1 MSKPRLGSLGLLL
14 AFCLCPLFLAG
25 CGDGRR
31 GAPASGTEAPGAA
44 PADAAPPSA
53 APSIPD
59 PDLSEMEPQVASRFE
74 QARAAVVA
82 DPESAA
88 AWGEFG
94 MVAHAHELWEEAL
107 VAYEK
112 ALRRDP
118 TDERWP
124 YFLGDVRSVIGTDLA
139 GAANAFRKAISLRPD
154 YAPAHMRLGRVLV
167 ADDQPEAAAAE
178 LERALELTPDMQ
190 PAMVTLAQI
199 ELGRGDLERSEVLL
213 DRVLAAAPRHAQ
225 ALSTLG
231 QVYMRQGRRDE
242 ARKVAERARDA
253 AIYNLFDDPLMGQV
267 VREGKSSVLIWERAK
282 AFFEDGDFTQAAI
295 GLARVV
301 DLRPQNVEA
310 RHQLAIAYGNIGQ
323 LERSLEEME
332 KVAQADPDLVDAKVQ
347 LGKLHLDLGRPA
359 SAVAPLRRALALAPE
374 DPDAGWLLG
383 RAEMATGAVHSA
395 VATFEAAEKNAE
407 RSGREV
413 PSWAHNE
420 WGAALAQTGRLE
432 EAFRHFERAL
442 QADPND
448 AQALFYLGLV
458 YEGTGRIEEAVTH
471 YCRSMRAQPNP
482 PAAGR
487 LQGLGRS
494 CS

>member
-1 MSKPRLGSLGLLL
+1 MSPPTLRSFGLWPITLGL
-14 AFCLCPLFLAG
+14 CLFLVA
-25 CGDGRR
+25 CGDKADD
-31 GAPASGTEAPGAA
+31 APASQTQA
-44 PADAAPPSA
+44 PADVSDA

-59 PDLSEMEPQVASRFE
+59 PDLSDMEPRVAERFAQV
-74 QARAAVVA
+74 RAAIVA

-88 AWGEFG
+88 AWGTFG

-107 VAYEK
+107 VAYER
-112 ALRRDP
+112 AQRLDP

-139 GAANAFRKAISLRPD
+139 GAATAFRKAIDLRSG
-154 YAPAHMRLGRVLV
+154 YAPSHMRLGRVLV
-167 ADDQPEAAAAE
+167 ADDQPGAAAAE
-178 LERALELTPDMQ
+178 LERALQLAPELQ
-190 PAMVTLAQI
+190 PAMVTLAQL
-199 ELGRGDLERSEVLL
+199 ELAAGDFEQAEVRL
-213 DRVLAAAPRHAQ
+213 DRVLVESPRHAQ

-242 ARKVAERARDA
+242 ARAVAERARDA
-253 AIYNLFDDPLMGQV
+253 ALYNLFDDPLMGQV

-282 AFFEDGDFTQAAI
+282 GFFEGGDFEQAAI
-295 GLARVV
+295 GLAQVV
-301 DLRPQNVEA
+301 ELQPDNVEA
-310 RHQLAIAYGNIGQ
+310 SYQLAIAYGNIGQ
-323 LERSLEEME
+323 LERSLEQME
-332 KVAQADPDLVDAKVQ
+332 KVAAADPDLVDAKVQ

-395 VATFEAAEKNAE
+395 VATFDSAE
-407 RSGREV
+407 RIAKRVGQPI

-420 WGAALAQTGRLE
+420 WGAALAQTGRLQ
-432 EAFRHFERAL
+432 EALSHFEKAL
-442 QADPND
+442 VANPND

-458 YEGTGRIEEAVTH
+458 YEGTGRIEEAVEH

-487 LQGLGRS
+487 LQGMGRS